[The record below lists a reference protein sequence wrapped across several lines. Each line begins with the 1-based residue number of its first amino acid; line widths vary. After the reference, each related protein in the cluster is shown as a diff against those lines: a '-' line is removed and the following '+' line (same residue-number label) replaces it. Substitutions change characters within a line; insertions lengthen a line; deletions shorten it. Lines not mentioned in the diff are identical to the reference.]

1 MKKNKPN
8 YVRKEEV
15 VNSTVE
21 INEKKK
27 PLFLLTKEEY
37 KELKG
42 VLDLSRFRRLP
53 YKQVCD
59 ATNKISYLN
68 AFYAL

>member
-1 MKKNKPN
+1 MKKNKAN

-15 VNSTVE
+15 INSTTE

-27 PLFLLTKEEY
+27 PLFFLTKEEY

-42 VLDLSRFRRLP
+42 VLDLSMFLRLP
-53 YKQVCD
+53 YKQVCN